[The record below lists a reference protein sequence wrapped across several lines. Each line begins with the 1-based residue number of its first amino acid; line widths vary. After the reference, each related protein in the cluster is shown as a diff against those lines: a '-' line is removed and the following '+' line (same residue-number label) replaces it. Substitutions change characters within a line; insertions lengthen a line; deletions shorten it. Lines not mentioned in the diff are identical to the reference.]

1 MSPATASAASA
12 SASATAGNASASA
25 YAEAGVTATATA
37 TSTGTPTQR
46 RTERVPTTRIEQ
58 ERRAG
63 APEAPT
69 TDVPNIEPTPTTAAT
84 DTPAIIAQAIERA
97 DADTVVTAVENETA
111 RLRTLLFVAL
121 GLLAL
126 NSILLVSLLFL
137 ATRPSRVNTPQRF

>member
-12 SASATAGNASASA
+12 SVSATAGNASASA
-25 YAEAGVTATATA
+25 YAEAGVTVTA
-37 TSTGTPTQR
+37 TSTSTGTSMQR
-46 RTERVPTTRIEQ
+46 RTERVPTNRIEQ

-69 TDVPNIEPTPTTAAT
+69 ADVPNVEPSPATAAT
-84 DTPAIIAQAIERA
+84 DMPAIIAQAIERA
-97 DADTVVTAVENETA
+97 DTDTVVTAVEDEIA

-121 GLLAL
+121 GLLTL

-137 ATRPSRVNTPQRF
+137 AARPSRVNAPQRF